1 MRVLIVKT
9 SSLGD
14 LIHTLPAL
22 TDAAASR
29 NDLVVDW
36 MTEAVFAEIPAWH
49 SAVCRVVASD
59 LRGWRRHPFRMLAS
73 DGWPRFRRELRSLP
87 YDLIIDAQ
95 GLLKSA
101 WLARRAIGPI
111 AGPDRRSARE
121 PLAALFYRYRYV
133 VPQHTHVHAIERNR
147 KLFAQALGY
156 PLPARPPMAGLEPG
170 NFSKPDRVRPYAMLL
185 HGTSWSTKR
194 WPEAYWTTVGQWF
207 RERGIDPLLPW
218 GSIAERESA
227 ERIARAGGGEVLSR
241 QTLTA
246 LAGLLAHAKCFVG
259 LDTGLSHVGAA
270 LGTRGITL
278 YGPTLPHLT
287 GTLGPRQVHLTSG
300 DPSTV
305 DRARPTTVEVSRVL
319 NSLRSW
325 V

>member
-1 MRVLIVKT
+1 MRILIVKT

-14 LIHTLPAL
+14 LVHTLPAL
-22 TDAAASR
+22 TDATTSR
-29 NDLVVDW
+29 SDLLVDW
-36 MTEAVFAEIPAWH
+36 VTEAVFSEIPGWH
-49 SAVCRVVASD
+49 PAVSRVIACD
-59 LRGWRRHPFRMLAS
+59 LRGWRRHPLRMLAAKS
-73 DGWPRFRRELRSLP
+73 RSRFVRELRSFP

-101 WLARRAIGPI
+101 WLAQRAVGPI
-111 AGPDRRSARE
+111 AGPDGRGARE
-121 PLAALFYRYRYV
+121 PLAALFYRYRYA
-133 VPQHTHVHAIERNR
+133 VPPRSHAHAIERNR

-156 PLPARPPMAGLEPG
+156 RLPATPPSAGLDPG
-170 NFSKPDRVRPYAMLL
+170 RFTRPDRPRPYAMLL
-185 HGTSWSTKR
+185 HGTSWPTKR
-194 WPEAYWTTVGQWF
+194 WPEAQWTSVGQWL

-218 GSIAERESA
+218 GSSAERESA
-227 ERIARAGGGEVLSR
+227 ERIARAGGGEVLPF
-241 QTLTA
+241 QTLTD
-246 LAGLLAHAKCFVG
+246 LAGLLVHARCFVG
-259 LDTGLSHVGAA
+259 LDTGLAHVGAA
-270 LGTRGITL
+270 LGTRGVTL

-305 DRARPTTVEVSRVL
+305 NRARPTTVDVARVL